1 MKILVYSKIND
12 HNIEEHLGLPEYSY
26 YFVLREFLP
35 CLRELAEVVIIENPQ
50 QQVDEIY
57 QNSAAQNEACVFL
70 SFTPPHTTVI
80 DLKCPTVCVFAWEFS
95 NIPNEPWNGSEKND
109 WSWVLR
115 KLRFAITHS
124 QSAKQA
130 ILHAVGSEFPV
141 CNVPSPVWNK
151 FADFRSTREP
161 SKTTSFELELSIDSR
176 SIDLESIDPLSLGS
190 SISAEYYQYAVG
202 LIEQRDQELLKLN
215 QEFAHAE
222 DLVAERDEQLE
233 EANKERHQQLEK
245 ANLEREYAE
254 KMVQQRD
261 QQLEKAN
268 LERGHAEKMVQQRDQ
283 QLEEANLEREYAEK
297 MVQQRD
303 EQLEQ
308 RNRDCHYAES
318 VVEKRDLELTHCN
331 EACQHAEQVV
341 KERDIQVGQ
350 LNQELYEFKS
360 TYLGRLNGWLLR
372 RRNQKG

>member
-130 ILHAVGSEFPV
+130 ILHDVGSEF
-141 CNVPSPVWNK
+141 
-151 FADFRSTREP
+151 
-161 SKTTSFELELSIDSR
+161 
-176 SIDLESIDPLSLGS
+176 
-190 SISAEYYQYAVG
+190 
-202 LIEQRDQELLKLN
+202 
-215 QEFAHAE
+215 
-222 DLVAERDEQLE
+222 
-233 EANKERHQQLEK
+233 
-245 ANLEREYAE
+245 
-254 KMVQQRD
+254 
-261 QQLEKAN
+261 
-268 LERGHAEKMVQQRDQ
+268 
-283 QLEEANLEREYAEK
+283 
-297 MVQQRD
+297 
-303 EQLEQ
+303 
-308 RNRDCHYAES
+308 
-318 VVEKRDLELTHCN
+318 
-331 EACQHAEQVV
+331 
-341 KERDIQVGQ
+341 
-350 LNQELYEFKS
+350 
-360 TYLGRLNGWLLR
+360 
-372 RRNQKG
+372 